1 MVTVTKKIK
10 EICPTTAQT
19 WIKEGALLV
28 DVREKDEVAIL
39 AYDVPKI
46 VNIPLSEFEERY
58 TELPR
63 DENLIMVCAV
73 GERSLRAANFLLN
86 HGYEKVV
93 NMKPG
98 IKRWVERGFPTIGDK
113 TSVQNS
119 TASGACCPPT
129 TKETPVAQEKV
140 AACCPPTPAAKTE
153 NSACCPAESGNNEIK
168 CC

>member
-1 MVTVTKKIK
+1 MEAVKEKVK
-10 EICPTTAQT
+10 EICPTTTQG
-19 WIKEGALLV
+19 WVKDGALLV
-28 DVREKDEVAIL
+28 DVREKDEVATL

-58 TELPR
+58 TELPK
-63 DENLIMVCAV
+63 DQNLVMVCAV

-113 TSVQNS
+113 SSVQ
-119 TASGACCPPT
+119 TGAASGACCGTAATEAPA
-129 TKETPVAQEKV
+129 AQEKA
-140 AACCPPTPAAKTE
+140 AACCA
-153 NSACCPAESGNNEIK
+153 PAENGEAK